1 MLPPLASFP
10 DWLKQHVA
18 AQHSSSQLQLHQQQQ
33 QVANTAPY
41 TPAAYP
47 AAAAAAAAAQGGG
60 IGSGQVWL
68 KPTSLDQLVAL
79 LQRHCGSKR
88 RARLVAG
95 NTGVPADR
103 LQRHSCCACR
113 TVVKCS
119 WLLSDVHGM

>member
-1 MLPPLASFP
+1 MLPPLTSFP

-33 QVANTAPY
+33 QLVTNMAPY
-41 TPAAYP
+41 TPAA
-47 AAAAAAAAAQGGG
+47 AAGQGDG

-79 LQRHCGSKR
+79 LQQHYGSKQ

-95 NTGVPADR
+95 NTGVIAG
-103 LQRHSCCACR
+103 AKV
-113 TVVKCS
+113 TCS
-119 WLLSDVHGM
+119 LAYHR